1 MSLLLYKYD
10 PLTNSYGAIS
20 QSTFSNPIRSNH
32 NGLKGEAIEQKLFI
46 RNDDAALFYSDV
58 VITPVA
64 LSTNILSGTSWLV
77 KLYNG
82 SEKPSDW
89 TVISSGVGIELDDI
103 GSVSA
108 GDTNYKPFWLYI
120 KAPQGTKATTID
132 DISLT
137 IDYSTGTV
145 I

>member
-10 PLTNSYGAIS
+10 PLTNSYTAIS
-20 QSTFSNPIRSNH
+20 QSTFTNPIRSNH
-32 NGLKGEAIEQKLFI
+32 DGLKGEIVEQKLFI
-46 RNDDAALFYSDV
+46 RNNDGTLYYTDV
-58 VITPVA
+58 VITPTA
-64 LSTNILSGTSWLV
+64 LSTNINSGTSWLV

-82 SEKPSDW
+82 NDKPSDW
-89 TVISSGVGIELDDI
+89 SVISSGASITLDDI
-103 GSVSA
+103 GSVSS